1 MSICVTAV
9 PRSGGLLCRSGSWAS
24 EWFVL
29 SPESPG
35 RQRCTAPE
43 NTNGL
48 ELMDI
53 SIFPW
58 ICECFW
64 GIWCRSPPARV
75 PKLKSASVLPQLL
88 QYRRRKRRGTGGLRT
103 AELLRLKEFTKSTCR
118 YGFVHY
124 AAIHCYSVLP
134 SIASRFAVEISKE
147 ASGCEGCE
155 ARVNCKIAKNEFGAA
170 FWICLKTNMFEPG
183 RFLHLLRPAAGEG
196 SLWQSSEVVPSGQR
210 RWWDAWHGAFK
221 IYAAIQHHSTISDH
235 FCTTLYMVQSS
246 ERSWACDDE
255 HWKRF
260 SILKARF
267 QALRM
272 QRWISAINEDVP
284 ACVKI
289 CGMWASDC
297 GKSPTGLLSDCSLS
311 FLTDSSPIPYWFLC
325 RGASFLYSDRRRS
338 SVVVTDTSC
347 HCPWQKKSLQSNGSW
362 QRQHAMRNYVQPLPF
377 KKARAVE
384 SRWAHCL
391 GILLWSVV

>member
-1 MSICVTAV
+1 MCCTWIWHGFDMDLTWEWHGKHIVSICVTAV

-155 ARVNCKIAKNEFGAA
+155 ARVKELQNCKE
-170 FWICLKTNMFEPG
+170 WIWCSFLNLFE
-183 RFLHLLRPAAGEG
+183 
-196 SLWQSSEVVPSGQR
+196 
-210 RWWDAWHGAFK
+210 
-221 IYAAIQHHSTISDH
+221 
-235 FCTTLYMVQSS
+235 
-246 ERSWACDDE
+246 DE
-255 HWKRF
+255 HVWTRQIF
-260 SILKARF
+260 A
-267 QALRM
+267 
-272 QRWISAINEDVP
+272 
-284 ACVKI
+284 
-289 CGMWASDC
+289 
-297 GKSPTGLLSDCSLS
+297 SPTPCSWGRQLVTKFRSCS
-311 FLTDSSPIPYWFLC
+311 FGPTTMMRRLAW
-325 RGASFLYSDRRRS
+325 SF
-338 SVVVTDTSC
+338 
-347 HCPWQKKSLQSNGSW
+347 
-362 QRQHAMRNYVQPLPF
+362 
-377 KKARAVE
+377 
-384 SRWAHCL
+384 
-391 GILLWSVV
+391 